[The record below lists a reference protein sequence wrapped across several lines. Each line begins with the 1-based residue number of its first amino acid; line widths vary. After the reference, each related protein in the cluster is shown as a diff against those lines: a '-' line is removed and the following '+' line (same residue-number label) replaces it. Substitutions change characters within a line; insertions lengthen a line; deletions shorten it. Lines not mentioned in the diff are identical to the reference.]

1 MNKNLYHLNYTI
13 KVDSY
18 DGRLVS
24 FLDELE
30 FLSRKEAI
38 MKAIRSYWLPLA
50 LENGELDSR
59 SLEKVGYEAVL
70 DLLKQA
76 NYICAVLKLDRNQL
90 GMGLAPLTGTMGSP
104 SPSEKAPSFD
114 EKKVEKTNNIYD
126 AIRDYKYEDLGF
138 DDWPKN

>member
-1 MNKNLYHLNYTI
+1 MKKKSFRLSHT
-13 KVDSY
+13 VESDSY
-18 DGRLVS
+18 DDRMIS

-30 FLSRKEAI
+30 FLSRKEAV

-90 GMGLAPLTGTMGSP
+90 GMGLAPFPGTMGSP
-104 SPSEKAPSFD
+104 SPSEKASSID
-114 EKKVEKTNNIYD
+114 EKKVEKTNDIYD

>member
-1 MNKNLYHLNYTI
+1 MKKKSFRLNYT
-13 KVDSY
+13 VESDSC
-18 DGRLVS
+18 DGRLVR

-30 FLSRKEAI
+30 FLSRKEAM
-38 MKAIRSYWLPLA
+38 MKAVRSYWLPLA
-50 LENGELDSR
+50 LENEDLDSR
-59 SLEKVGYEAVL
+59 SLEKAGYEAVL

-90 GMGLAPLTGTMGSP
+90 GMGLASLTALAQSQPSKVSSPLPET
-104 SPSEKAPSFD
+104 
-114 EKKVEKTNNIYD
+114 KVEKTNDIYD